1 MKSESS
7 PQGRREN
14 SKVSRLYW
22 GLIFL
27 AVIACLGLDFLA
39 GRKGEKAYL
48 FPSRPPTIAAGAAS
62 RAWTEIILRRLEE
75 SGIPSED
82 IQETMDETGTPSLV
96 ISLPSETYARIGPEL
111 EQELLETKAFLR
123 KRQKVEEE
131 KVAHIWLIEGGE
143 DEKLRLL
150 FSCGRPVAEKKE
162 EVPPPPPGNLVAII
176 IDDMGNSLDI
186 LQEIIDLHTPMTIS
200 VLPYSRYAE
209 QTARLAHENGFE
221 VILHLPGESLNH
233 VEGNNNTEGIILSQM
248 EEGEIRALVEEALTK
263 VPYADGVNN
272 HMGSKITQE
281 EQSMRPILDL
291 LKERGL
297 FFLDSRTTSQSIA
310 YDLAIRM
317 GLRSAY
323 RNVFLDSTVG
333 VDFSKQKMVELF
345 RLSQKNGSSVG
356 IAHPFPE
363 TLQALKENIHLL
375 EKYDVRPVFASQVVR
390 K

>member
-1 MKSESS
+1 MKSDSS
-7 PQGRREN
+7 PRGNREN
-14 SKVSRLYW
+14 PKISRLYW
-22 GLIFL
+22 GFIIL
-27 AVIACLGLDFLA
+27 ALTSCLGLDFLA
-39 GRKGEKAYL
+39 GRRGEKTYL
-48 FPSRPPTIAAGAAS
+48 FPSRIPAVTAGAAS

-75 SGIPSED
+75 SGIPAED
-82 IQETMDETGTPSLV
+82 IQETTDETGTPSLV
-96 ISLPSETYARIGPEL
+96 VSLPSETYVRIEPKL

-123 KRQKVEEE
+123 KRQEVEED

-143 DEKLRLL
+143 DEKLSLL

-162 EVPPPPPGNLVAII
+162 EAPPPPPGNLVAII
-176 IDDMGNSLDI
+176 IDDMGNSLDV

-200 VLPYSRYAE
+200 VLPYGRYAE
-209 QTARLAHENGFE
+209 ETARLAHDNGLE

-233 VEGNNNTEGIILSQM
+233 VEGNNNTEGIILSGM
-248 EEGEIRALVEEALTK
+248 EEGEIRALVEEALAR

-281 EQSMRPILDL
+281 ELSMRPILEL

-345 RLSQKNGSSVG
+345 RQSQKNGSSVG
-356 IAHPFPE
+356 IGHPFPE
-363 TLQALKENIHLL
+363 TLLALKENIHLL